1 MPDNIKIERME
12 NNHMRD
18 GFAGIEN
25 KGVLWELM
33 YNNGTFQGLS
43 PNTVD
48 NVKQIFENVVRD
60 NESSIDSKTS
70 KNKRVL
76 ASMTQK
82 INAMKQ
88 SLSRS
93 VSETHSLP
101 VTAGEL
107 SAQRRHEFDNNLT
120 NRQKDFNELVNKP
133 IPKQID
139 FSDNT
144 DNDKP
149 LPSVMDSMINDVIA
163 KRERDFN
170 IVSSEQQYNNTTREL
185 KIGNIVKDPDI
196 TNLLHDDEDSK
207 RVSFAQDSAQDS
219 AQESDIAALH
229 KLMRTIDDKQDKI
242 ISMLKTLI
250 II

>member
-170 IVSSEQQYNNTTREL
+170 IVSSEQQYNNSTT
-185 KIGNIVKDPDI
+185 
-196 TNLLHDDEDSK
+196 
-207 RVSFAQDSAQDS
+207 
-219 AQESDIAALH
+219 
-229 KLMRTIDDKQDKI
+229 
-242 ISMLKTLI
+242 
-250 II
+250 